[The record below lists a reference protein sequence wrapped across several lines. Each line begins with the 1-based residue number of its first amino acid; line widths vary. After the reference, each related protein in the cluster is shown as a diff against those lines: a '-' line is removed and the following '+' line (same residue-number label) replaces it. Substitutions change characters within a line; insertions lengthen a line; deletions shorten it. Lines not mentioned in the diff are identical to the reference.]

1 MSSPPSPGTRR
12 PAATA
17 SSRWPPAAYA
27 TAWPNGCTATSCIGA
42 SRWKSARMGSPSR
55 STSSS
60 STARGCP
67 RSPTISRTRCGIRSS
82 GPSASRSWKST
93 STSRV
98 STSAGA
104 AAADIPSLTGA
115 ATMPITE
122 CDGRLFKEALLGSLA
137 WLTVNRDEVDALNVF
152 PVPDGDTGTNMLLTL
167 QSAVEDIRDV
177 DDADL
182 SRTAKRASHGALM
195 GARGNSGVI
204 LSQIFR
210 GFAKHVQ
217 GKQQLAP
224 AELADA
230 LEEAANAAYRA
241 VIKPTEGTILT
252 VAREIG
258 KAAKAAAA
266 ENNATINSVIRAAVR
281 AAKAA
286 TDNTPTQLAILR
298 EAGVVDAGGYG
309 LQVILEGFLRT
320 VEASDA
326 DQ

>member
-137 WLTVNRDEVDALNVF
+137 WLTLIRDEVDALTVF

-167 QSAVEDIRDV
+167 QSAVEDIRDL
-177 DDADL
+177 DDSDL
-182 SRTAKRASHGALM
+182 SVMARRASHGALM

-204 LSQIFR
+204 LSQILR
-210 GFAKHVQ
+210 GFCVGIGSHHAVDAAA
-217 GKQQLAP
+217 LAAAFREG
-224 AELADA
+224 AEV
-230 LEEAANAAYRA
+230 AYRA
-241 VIKPTEGTILT
+241 VIKPTEGTMLT
-252 VAREIG
+252 VAREAAAG
-258 KAAKAAAA
+258 AEAKAAGTSDLT
-266 ENNATINSVIRAAVR
+266 EGVR
-281 AAKAA
+281 AACEAA
-286 TDNTPTQLAILR
+286 A
-298 EAGVVDAGGYG
+298 EAGETTPNP
-309 LQVILEGFLRT
+309 LPILT
-320 VEASDA
+320 
-326 DQ
+326 Q